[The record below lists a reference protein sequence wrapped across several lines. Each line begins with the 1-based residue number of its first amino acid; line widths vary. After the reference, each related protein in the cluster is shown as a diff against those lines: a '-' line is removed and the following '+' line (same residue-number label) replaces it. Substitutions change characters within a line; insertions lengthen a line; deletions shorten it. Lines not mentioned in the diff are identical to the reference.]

1 MTAQVVAGWR
11 TLTGDVFP
19 EQSSFMTQ
27 PEPINLDR
35 ANYASPELAELID
48 RLTAGE
54 DPSWPDSL
62 ELKHVDIVES
72 VPGWPT

>member
-1 MTAQVVAGWR
+1 M
-11 TLTGDVFP
+11 TGDVFP

-27 PEPINLDR
+27 PDPIDLDR

-48 RLTAGE
+48 RLAAGE
-54 DPSWPDSL
+54 DPSWPHSL
-62 ELKHVDIVES
+62 ELNRVDIIEP